1 MAQAL
6 PACPNLDWLRKTA
19 KDQLRELRAQDP
31 ARKLADAQ
39 LAVARQFGFSSWRAL
54 KAHVDQVHSAAS
66 ALPDEEV
73 AAFLRHVGAGRVDAI
88 KTAIEKFPA
97 IVNSVGPHPYWGG
110 RPQALHVSIETGRR
124 DVFDLLLAAGA
135 KVDGDNRLYDHWSPV
150 MITYDKDRPDMRE
163 TLLAR
168 GARIGVLEALM
179 AGDDVAVKRMLQRGK
194 AALPPDPNGGS
205 ILAFARTPYAIDRL
219 LELGAPIDIKDRWDT
234 TPMEAFSRLGPSGQH
249 LVEHLRSRGV
259 AAPPEAYA
267 RVGDKDAIARMLA
280 VDPQLIENDEIIL
293 AAVDFGHRELVQ
305 WLIERGANPNAR
317 SRIGSEGTAL
327 HSAAFEGNLEMV
339 KLLVAAGA
347 DIRAL
352 DREYQGTPEG
362 FARAAIEI
370 TNNPQCAVVA
380 DYLRELLT
388 SGPVPP
394 ARREL
399 PPKPA

>member
-6 PACPNLDWLRKTA
+6 PARPNLDWLRKTA
-19 KDQLRELRAQDP
+19 KDHLRELRAQDP

-39 LAVARQFGFSSWRAL
+39 FAVARQFGFSSWRAL
-54 KAHVDQVHSAAS
+54 KAHVDQVYSAAS

-88 KTAIEKFPA
+88 KAALAKTPA
-97 IVNSVGPHPYWGG
+97 IVNAVGPHPYWSG
-110 RPQALHVSIETGRR
+110 RPQALHVSIETTRR
-124 DVFDLLLAAGA
+124 DVFDLLLTAGA
-135 KVDGDNRLYDHWSPV
+135 DINGDNRLYEHWSPL
-150 MITYDKDRPDMRE
+150 MITYDKERPDMRE
-163 TLLAR
+163 TLLAH
-168 GARIGVLEALM
+168 GARIGVVEALM
-179 AGDDVAVKRMLQRGK
+179 AGDDDAVRRMLQRGK
-194 AALPPDPNGGS
+194 PALPPGPNGGS

-219 LELGAPIDIKDRWDT
+219 LALGAPIDIKDRWET
-234 TPMEAFSRLGPSGQH
+234 TPMEAFSRLGPRGQH
-249 LVEHLRSRGV
+249 LVEHLHSRGV
-259 AAPPEAYA
+259 PASPEVHA
-267 RVGDKDAIARMLA
+267 RIGDKDTIASMLA
-280 VDPQLIENDEIIL
+280 TDPHLIENDEIIL
-293 AAVDFGHRELVQ
+293 AAVDFGHRELTQ
-305 WLIERGANPNAR
+305 WLIDRGANPNAR

-347 DIRAL
+347 DIRTL

-362 FARAAIEI
+362 WARAAIEI

-388 SGPVPP
+388 SAQAPP
-394 ARREL
+394 KRGEP

>member
-1 MAQAL
+1 
-6 PACPNLDWLRKTA
+6 
-19 KDQLRELRAQDP
+19 
-31 ARKLADAQ
+31 
-39 LAVARQFGFSSWRAL
+39 
-54 KAHVDQVHSAAS
+54 
-66 ALPDEEV
+66 
-73 AAFLRHVGAGRVDAI
+73 
-88 KTAIEKFPA
+88 
-97 IVNSVGPHPYWGG
+97 
-110 RPQALHVSIETGRR
+110 
-124 DVFDLLLAAGA
+124 
-135 KVDGDNRLYDHWSPV
+135 
-150 MITYDKDRPDMRE
+150 MRE

-168 GARIGVLEALM
+168 GARIGVVEALM
-179 AGDDVAVKRMLQRGK
+179 AGDDDAVRRMLQRGK
-194 AALPPDPNGGS
+194 AALPPGPNGGS

-234 TPMEAFSRLGPSGQH
+234 TPMEAFSRLGPRGQH

-259 AAPPEAYA
+259 AVPPEAHA

-280 VDPQLIENDEIIL
+280 ADPQLIENDEIIL
-293 AAVDFGHRELVQ
+293 AAVDFGHRELTQ

-370 TNNPQCAVVA
+370 TNNPQCAIVA
-380 DYLRELLT
+380 EYLAEVSRNR
-388 SGPVPP
+388 
-394 ARREL
+394 A
-399 PPKPA
+399 

>member
-6 PACPNLDWLRKTA
+6 PARPNLDWLRKTA
-19 KDQLRELRAQDP
+19 KDHLRELRAQDP

-39 LAVARQFGFSSWRAL
+39 FALARRYGFSSWRAL
-54 KAHVDQVHSAAS
+54 KAHVDQVQL
-66 ALPDEEV
+66 LPDADV
-73 AAFLRHVGAGRVDAI
+73 AVFLRHVGAGRIDAI
-88 KTAIEKFPA
+88 KAALAASPA
-97 IVNSVGPHPYWGG
+97 IVHAVGPHPYWGG

-135 KVDGDNRLYDHWSPV
+135 DVDGDNRLYEHWSPL

-168 GARIGVLEALM
+168 GARIGVVEALM
-179 AGDDVAVKRMLQRGK
+179 AGDDAAVNRMLQRGK
-194 AALPPDPNGGS
+194 AALPPGPNGGS

-219 LELGAPIDIKDRWDT
+219 LELGAPRDIKDRWET
-234 TPMEAFSRLGPSGQH
+234 TPMEALSRLGPRGQK

-259 AAPPEAYA
+259 AAPPEVHA
-267 RVGDKDAIARMLA
+267 RVGDKDAIAKMLA
-280 VDPQLIENDEIIL
+280 ADPRLIENDEIIL
-293 AAVDFGHRELVQ
+293 AAVDFGHHELTQ
-305 WLIERGANPNAR
+305 WLLARGANANAR

-327 HSAAFEGNLEMV
+327 HSAAWEGDLEMA

-347 DIRAL
+347 DIHAI
-352 DREYQGTPEG
+352 DREHQGTPEG
-362 FARAAIEI
+362 WARVSIEV

-380 DYLRELLT
+380 DYLRGVLT
-388 SGPVPP
+388 SGPAQPT
-394 ARREL
+394 RREP